1 MNLFIFKSQLLCDF
15 SWFGRSLSQA
25 DVKHGNCTALPWTWN
40 SCPCYFFRKCLS
52 SSKEFQGWLFR
63 WFSETNHLV
72 LWINRDTSST
82 PPMAGNRPSLLL
94 MDLAAELAHLV
105 ILWTSY
111 RLGSQLKFISR
122 VGGGGVL
129 INDSHMRIT
138 VFISLLV
145 TC

>member
-1 MNLFIFKSQLLCDF
+1 
-15 SWFGRSLSQA
+15 
-25 DVKHGNCTALPWTWN
+25 
-40 SCPCYFFRKCLS
+40 
-52 SSKEFQGWLFR
+52 
-63 WFSETNHLV
+63 
-72 LWINRDTSST
+72 
-82 PPMAGNRPSLLL
+82 MAGNRPSLLL

-122 VGGGGVL
+122 VGGLL